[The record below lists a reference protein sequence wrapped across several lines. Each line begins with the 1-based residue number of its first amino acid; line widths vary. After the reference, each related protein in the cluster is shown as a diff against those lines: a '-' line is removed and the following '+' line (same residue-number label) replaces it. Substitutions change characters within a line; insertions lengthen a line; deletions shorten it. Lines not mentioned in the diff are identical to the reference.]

1 VTSTLPEQPAAEQ
14 RSRRNRGG
22 SPWPEARRLA
32 GTAPRPLPPRAVGLT
47 EAIGCVL
54 AEPLV
59 AASHLPAYDNSAM
72 DGWAVSGAPPWRVVG
87 EVPAG
92 RVRPWPLQPGECV
105 AIATGGVLPSGADAV
120 VPVEEAEQ
128 DGTTVRPLPASGKAK
143 PHIRFAGE
151 EARAGD
157 PLLVVGTLV
166 TPPVAGL
173 AAAVGL
179 DTLRVRPKARVAV
192 RILGDEV
199 TTSGCPSPGC
209 VRDALG
215 PQLPAWVTSMGA
227 EMSGPPAY
235 VPDDVARLTEAITD
249 ADADLVLTTGST
261 SVGARDHLHRVLAD
275 LGARVVVDGVDVKPG
290 HPMLLAVLPDGRWVA
305 GLPGNPLAAC
315 VALITLVQPL
325 LDRMH
330 GRQPTA
336 AAAVTLLE
344 AQPARQGDGHRLLPV
359 DRAADVTAAVLPS
372 CGSAML
378 RGLAQATGLA
388 VVPPYGAEAGDKVE
402 YLPLPWADRGR

>member
-1 VTSTLPEQPAAEQ
+1 MISTSPEQSAGVQ
-14 RSRRNRGG
+14 LRRRHQGG

-32 GTAPRPLPPRAVGLT
+32 GSAPLPLAPRVVGLT
-47 EAIGCVL
+47 EGIGCVL

-72 DGWAVSGAPPWRVVG
+72 DGWAVAGPPPWRVVG

-92 RVRPWPLQPGECV
+92 RVRPWPLRPGECV
-105 AIATGGVLPSGADAV
+105 AIATGGVLPSGADTV

-128 DGTTVRPLPASGKAK
+128 DGATVRPVRGTGATK

-157 PLLVVGTLV
+157 PLLGVGTVV

-192 RILGDEV
+192 RIVGDEV

-215 PQLPAWVTSMGA
+215 PQLPAWVTSMGG
-227 EMSGPPAY
+227 EVSGSPAY
-235 VPDDVARLTEAITD
+235 VHDDVADLTEAIGS

-261 SVGARDHLHRVLAD
+261 SVGVRDHLHRVLAG

-315 VALITLVQPL
+315 AALMTLVQPL

-330 GRQPTA
+330 GREPA
-336 AAAVTLLE
+336 ATSAVRLLE

-359 DRAADVTAAVLPS
+359 DRAADATAAVLPS

-378 RGLAQATGLA
+378 RGLARATGLA
-388 VVPPYGAEAGDKVE
+388 VVPPYGAQAGDRVE
-402 YLPLPWADRGR
+402 YLALPWSHRGP